1 MFEERIEEM
10 KLLIM
15 CEGPNER
22 ESINILLKN
31 DCLNFT
37 EDDLLGLT
45 PYHARQIKSSAQVR
59 TELNI
64 YSGEVKIYRI
74 GDKQSD
80 ALKIPPEYKH
90 KVVSVEKYC
99 TKPELEML
107 FIIAEQLTSA
117 YEKVKSSMKP
127 KDFAKANIKC
137 GKKKYDNS
145 TSFYTDYFGSNP
157 ELLVRCIKEYKK
169 YNGSHNK
176 DEHYLAELLK

>member
-1 MFEERIEEM
+1 
-10 KLLIM
+10 M

-22 ESINILLKN
+22 EIINILLKN
-31 DCLNFT
+31 NCLKIS

-64 YSGEVKIYRI
+64 YPDEVTIYRI

-80 ALKIPPEYKH
+80 KLKIPSEYRDKITC
-90 KVVSVEKYC
+90 VEKYC

-107 FIIAEQLTSA
+107 FIIAENLTNE
-117 YEKVKSSMKP
+117 YEKVKSKIKP
-127 KDFAKANIKC
+127 KDFTKENIRC
-137 GKKKYDNS
+137 GRRKYDNS

-157 ELLVRCIKEYKK
+157 ELLVHCIKEYKK
-169 YNGSHNK
+169 YNGSHSK
-176 DEHYLAELLK
+176 DEHYLAELLKSKGG